1 MLKKRSRGH
10 PNLSDAT
17 TNGQLDTNKLKPCMV
32 PMIEQAEDCSDDDL
46 CIVID
51 PEYVET
57 FKEKNYVIP
66 IGSTVTCQAKDV
78 SFMRGITPRAITVE
92 SLERT
97 RSESSIYRMVFR
109 GYEYKK
115 VLVSLR
121 YVDLIETNSDRE
133 VVLTVRIGNTTSE
146 RRLSVKSMQTVPE
159 LSPC

>member
-97 RSESSIYRMVFR
+97 RSESSIYRMVFM
-109 GYEYKK
+109 GLE
-115 VLVSLR
+115 
-121 YVDLIETNSDRE
+121 
-133 VVLTVRIGNTTSE
+133 
-146 RRLSVKSMQTVPE
+146 
-159 LSPC
+159 